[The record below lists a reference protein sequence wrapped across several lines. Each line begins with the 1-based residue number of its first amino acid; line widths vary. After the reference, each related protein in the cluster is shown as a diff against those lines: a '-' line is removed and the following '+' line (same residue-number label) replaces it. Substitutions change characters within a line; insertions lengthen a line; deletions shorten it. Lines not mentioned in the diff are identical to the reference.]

1 MTNQPT
7 EIAIVGGG
15 MVGGAL
21 ALGLAQHGFSVTV
34 IEHAE
39 PAPFVADSQPDVR
52 ISAISAASVS
62 LLKGLGVWDAVQ
74 AMRCHPYRRLE
85 TWEWETA
92 HVMFDAAELKLPLLG
107 YMVENTVLQQA
118 LWQALEAH
126 PKVTLR
132 VPGSLIALH
141 RDNDL
146 QELELKGG
154 EVIRAKLVIGADGA
168 NSQVR
173 QMAGIGVHAWQYAQS
188 CMLISVQCENDPG
201 DSTWQQFTPDGPRA
215 FLPLFDNWASLVW
228 YDSPV
233 RIRQLQNM
241 NMAQLQ
247 AEIAKHFPS
256 RLGYVTPLAAGA
268 FPLTRRHALQYVQPG
283 LALVGDA
290 AHTIHPLAGQGVN
303 LGFMDAA
310 ELIDELKRL
319 QRQGKDIGQYL
330 YLRRYERSRKHSAA
344 MMLAGMQGFRELFA
358 GENPAKKLLR
368 DIGLKLADT
377 LPGVKPQLIR
387 QAMGLND
394 LPEWLR

>member
-21 ALGLAQHGFSVTV
+21 ALGLAQHGFTVTV

-92 HVMFDAAELKLPLLG
+92 HVVFDAAELKLPLLG

-132 VPGSLIALH
+132 VPTSLTALH
-141 RDNDL
+141 RHNDL

-154 EVIRAKLVIGADGA
+154 ETILAKLVIGADGA

-173 QMAGIGVHAWQYAQS
+173 QMAGIGVHARRYAQS

-201 DSTWQQFTPDGPRA
+201 DSTGSNLPRTDRVRFCRCLITGHRWCGMTLRRA
-215 FLPLFDNWASLVW
+215 FASC
-228 YDSPV
+228 
-233 RIRQLQNM
+233 RI
-241 NMAQLQ
+241 
-247 AEIAKHFPS
+247 
-256 RLGYVTPLAAGA
+256 
-268 FPLTRRHALQYVQPG
+268 
-283 LALVGDA
+283 
-290 AHTIHPLAGQGVN
+290 
-303 LGFMDAA
+303 
-310 ELIDELKRL
+310 
-319 QRQGKDIGQYL
+319 
-330 YLRRYERSRKHSAA
+330 
-344 MMLAGMQGFRELFA
+344 
-358 GENPAKKLLR
+358 
-368 DIGLKLADT
+368 
-377 LPGVKPQLIR
+377 
-387 QAMGLND
+387 
-394 LPEWLR
+394 

>member
-1 MTNQPT
+1 MTIHAT
-7 EIAIVGGG
+7 DVAIVGGG

-21 ALGLAQHGFSVTV
+21 ALGLAQQGFTVTV
-34 IEHAE
+34 LEKTAP
-39 PAPFVADSQPDVR
+39 PAFDPASAPDVR

-92 HVMFDAAELKLPLLG
+92 HVVFDAAELKLPLLG

-141 RDNDL
+141 RHDDL

-228 YDSPV
+228 YDSPA

-303 LGFMDAA
+303 LGYRDVDA
-310 ELIDELKRL
+310 LIDVLVNA
-319 QRQGKDIGQYL
+319 
-330 YLRRYERSRKHSAA
+330 RSY
-344 MMLAGMQGFRELFA
+344 
-358 GENPAKKLLR
+358 GEA
-368 DIGLKLADT
+368 
-377 LPGVKPQLIR
+377 
-387 QAMGLND
+387 
-394 LPEWLR
+394 

>member
-228 YDSPV
+228 YDSPA

-319 QRQGKDIGQYL
+319 HAQGKDIGQHL

-344 MMLAGMQGFRELFA
+344 LMLAGMQGFREMFS
-358 GENPAKKLLR
+358 GSHPAKKFLR
-368 DIGLKLADT
+368 DVGLKLADT

-394 LPEWLR
+394 LPAWLR

>member
-21 ALGLAQHGFSVTV
+21 ALGLAQHGFTVTV

-92 HVMFDAAELKLPLLG
+92 HVVFDAAELKLPLLG

-132 VPGSLIALH
+132 VPTSLTALH
-141 RDNDL
+141 RHNDL

-154 EVIRAKLVIGADGA
+154 ETILAKLVIGADGA

-228 YDSPV
+228 YDSPA

-268 FPLTRRHALQYVQPG
+268 FPLIRRHALQYVQPG

-303 LGFMDAA
+303 LGYRDVDA
-310 ELIDELKRL
+310 LIDVLVNA
-319 QRQGKDIGQYL
+319 
-330 YLRRYERSRKHSAA
+330 RSY
-344 MMLAGMQGFRELFA
+344 
-358 GENPAKKLLR
+358 GEAWPVILCSSVTR
-368 DIGLKLADT
+368 C
-377 LPGVKPQLIR
+377 GVWRITS
-387 QAMGLND
+387 
-394 LPEWLR
+394 